1 MNTHFQECSS
11 SPCLSGGLCIDSHRG
26 FQCKCKKG
34 FSGALCEENID
45 DCEKNQ
51 LCLNGG
57 ECIDGVNSFTC
68 TCTNGFQGARYV
80 AGIPTN
86 SLVQSQQR
94 RYQKKNYFRL
104 DIKTFDFEQLFF
116 FWCCYSPFI
125 LTLLFFEFLTPFYF
139 IFWVTSCLFGHSI
152 IDISPFPHFS
162 SWLLLYFSVVYVHY
176 SEKKKQ
182 DKLISWTLSWR
193 GSLSYRCSANQ
204 WTGFYMTVTSVMKEL
219 AWTSLF
225 VKK

>member
-1 MNTHFQECSS
+1 MNTHFQECAS

-68 TCTNGFQGARYV
+68 TCPNGCQGARYV
-80 AGIPTN
+80 AGISTN

-104 DIKTFDFEQLFF
+104 DIKIFDFEQLFF

-125 LTLLFFEFLTPFYF
+125 LTLLFFEFLTTFYF
-139 IFWVTSCLFGHSI
+139 IYFLSN
-152 IDISPFPHFS
+152 
-162 SWLLLYFSVVYVHY
+162 LLLVWTLYHWYFPYFPIFLLGYCCILVLYMCIIL
-176 SEKKKQ
+176 KKK
-182 DKLISWTLSWR
+182 KI
-193 GSLSYRCSANQ
+193 N
-204 WTGFYMTVTSVMKEL
+204 
-219 AWTSLF
+219 
-225 VKK
+225 